1 MEKILDNKY
10 YDLIISNSVVPQ
22 HNTEDNVTLLNEM
35 HSLLHIRKEEV
46 EACDLGENAYH
57 YFPALYTLESSISVE
72 KSGVPFV
79 QGDPGLAL
87 FGRGV
92 IIGIV
97 DTGID
102 YRHPAFMHHDRTTR
116 ILAIWDQ
123 TKEGSIPPRG
133 FTFGAEY
140 TRELINFALMSEDPL
155 SIVPSVDEHLHG
167 TAISSV
173 VAGRPNAEN
182 AFSGVVPDAD
192 LLVVKLK
199 QAKDNLKKLFSVPE
213 GALCYQE
220 SDIILGIRYLVT
232 TAKRINRPIIICL
245 AMGSSQGGHDGRGAS
260 SMYLDYLVQQP
271 MIGIVVSAGNEGN
284 NLRHY
289 FGRIERA
296 PYMGSFQ
303 LKVGSYDRKFFMEI
317 WPYLPSRLS
326 IEITTPG
333 RETSQTIYPL
343 FGACQRVV
351 FQSSQTIVWV
361 NNINFEEE
369 TGDQL
374 ILLRFE
380 NTDPGIWQFRVSSDE
395 SEPFSFHSWLPSGNL
410 LTNETFFLNAD
421 ANTTITAQG
430 DAMHPLTVTA
440 YNQLNDTIIPESSR
454 GYTRL
459 GQIKPDIGAPGYQ
472 LSCALP
478 GNLYGTITGTGAAA
492 AHAAGIAAMVIE
504 WSYSKGNFTSITGNQ
519 INRVIVRGAQRDSP
533 EYYPN
538 NIWGYGRI
546 DAERIFAQ
554 LSEMRI

>member
-22 HNTEDNVTLLNEM
+22 HNTGDNVTLLNEM

-87 FGRGV
+87 FGRGI

-102 YRHPAFMHHDRTTR
+102 YLHPAFMHHDRTTR

-123 TKEGSIPPRG
+123 TKEGSVPPRG

-167 TAISSV
+167 TAISSI

-199 QAKDNLKKLFSVPE
+199 QAKDNLKRLFSVPE

-220 SDIILGIRYLVT
+220 SDIILGIRYLIT

-271 MIGIVVSAGNEGN
+271 MTGIVVSAGNEGN

-289 FGRIERA
+289 YGRIERA

-303 LKVGSYDRKFFMEI
+303 LKVGSYDKKFFMEI

-333 RETSQTIYPL
+333 RETSQIIYPL

-380 NTDPGIWQFRVSSDE
+380 NTDPGIWQFRVSSDDR
-395 SEPFSFHSWLPSGNL
+395 EPFSFHSWLPSGNL